1 MHSRWSVFALALTL
15 GTTGVAYADQAPD
28 TQTKIQSLQQQL
40 DAMKAQ
46 LDELKAQQEKDQAAQ
61 AKAKAV
67 QAAAPAT
74 RANGSPLTFLLGK
87 SDEMTLYGNLDL
99 SLDDTTKG
107 LKSSYTLPDG
117 AVVKPVGNTGYL
129 SAIST
134 NLSYIGLRGRHV
146 INPRTSVVY
155 QLETQI
161 DVSSTSG
168 ATNSNYNN
176 DGVVKGGLTS
186 RNSYVGI
193 ANKYVGALKI
203 GKTDAP
209 YKTSTAKMN
218 PFSGE
223 LGDYA
228 VIMGNSGGDNR
239 VEFGTRLDHSIWYES
254 PVIAGFTFNALASPG
269 QNRSGDNSI
278 IATGEYG
285 CSGGDLPG
293 SGASPPACNDGSW
306 GSVYS
311 ANLAYQRGGLYITG
325 AYEIHKKV
333 NRQVDVSPPLSPT
346 DPLTLADVADEDA
359 RKVGIQYAFPTGTV
373 VNAIYEDMKRYVP
386 ASLAFQNE
394 RQRNGMWYALTQNLT
409 RNDSINFG
417 FAHAGATPGYPGLAN
432 GVGGA
437 NPDNSANMYTIA
449 YKHNVDRNFSWYADW
464 ALTANRPYAHYD
476 LGAGGRGVTTDC
488 HDGSQQL
495 AFDPTSPTL
504 TSGIGPQCFGGGQI
518 QGFSLGMDFKF

>member
-28 TQTKIQSLQQQL
+28 TSAQIQSLQQQL

-46 LDELKAQQEKDQAAQ
+46 LDQLKAQQEKDQEAQ
-61 AKAKAV
+61 AKAKAAV
-67 QAAAPAT
+67 AAKPAAAP
-74 RANGSPLTFLLGK
+74 NGSNLTFLLGK
-87 SDEMTLYGNLDL
+87 NDEMTLYGNLDL

-117 AVVKPVGNTGYL
+117 SIVSPVGNLGYL

-146 INPRTSVVY
+146 LNPNTSVVY

-168 ATNSNYNN
+168 ATNSNFNN

-186 RNSYVGI
+186 RNSYVGV
-193 ANKYVGALKI
+193 ANKYIGALKI

-223 LGDYA
+223 LGDYS

-239 VEFGTRLDHSIWYES
+239 VEFMTRLDHSIWYES
-254 PVIAGFTFNALASPG
+254 PVLHGFTFNALVSPG
-269 QNRSGDNSI
+269 QNRAGDNSI
-278 IATGEYG
+278 IASGEYG

-293 SGASPPACNDGSW
+293 SGATPPACNDGSW

-311 ANLAYQRGGLYITG
+311 TNLAYQYRGFYATA
-325 AYEIHKKV
+325 AYELHKKV
-333 NRQVDVSPPLSPT
+333 NRTSDLASN
-346 DPLTLADVADEDA
+346 DPLINLDVADEDA
-359 RKVGIQYAFPTGTV
+359 LKFGAQYAFPTGTV
-373 VNAIYEDMKRYVP
+373 VNAVYEDLRRYVP
-386 ASLAFQNE
+386 QSLMFQNE
-394 RQRNGMWYALTQNLT
+394 RQRNGMWYALTQNLN
-409 RNDSINFG
+409 RKDSLNFG
-417 FAHAGATPGYPGLAN
+417 WAHAGATPGSPALAN
-432 GVGGA
+432 TLGGA
-437 NPDNSANMYTIA
+437 NPDNSANMYTFA

-464 ALTANRPYAHYD
+464 ALTMNRPMAHFD
-476 LGAGGRGVTTDC
+476 LGAGGRGITTDC
-488 HDGSQQL
+488 HDGSQEL
-495 AFDPTSPTL
+495 AFDPTSSSL
-504 TSGIGPQCFGGGQI
+504 VSGTGPSCFAGGHI
-518 QGFSLGMDFKF
+518 QGFSAGMDFKF

>member
-28 TQTKIQSLQQQL
+28 TQTQIQSLQQQL

-46 LDELKAQQEKDQAAQ
+46 LDQLKAQQEKDQAGQ

-67 QAAAPAT
+67 QAAATPA
-74 RANGSPLTFLLGK
+74 RANGGPLTFLLGK
-87 SDEMTLYGNLDL
+87 NDEMSVYGNLDL
-99 SLDDTTKG
+99 SLDDSTKG
-107 LKSSYTLPDG
+107 LKSSYTLPNG
-117 AVVKPVGNTGYL
+117 TVVAPVGNMGYMTG
-129 SAIST
+129 IST

-146 INPRTSVVY
+146 LNPRTSVVY

-186 RNSYVGI
+186 RNSYIGVV
-193 ANKYVGALKI
+193 NKYLGALKI

-223 LGDYA
+223 LGDYS
-228 VIMGNSGGDNR
+228 VVMGNSGGDNR
-239 VEFGTRLDHSIWYES
+239 VEFMTRLDHSIWYES
-254 PVIAGFTFNALASPG
+254 PVLGGFTFNALVSPG
-269 QNRSGDNSI
+269 QNRAGDNSI
-278 IATGEYG
+278 IASGEYG

-293 SGASPPACNDGSW
+293 SGATPPACNDGSW

-311 ANLAYQRGGLYITG
+311 ANLAYQRRGLYLTS
-325 AYEIHKKV
+325 AYEMHKKV
-333 NRQVDVSPPLSPT
+333 NRQSDVSPPLSPT

-359 RKVGIQYAFPTGTV
+359 LKFGLQYAFPTGTV
-373 VNAIYEDMKRYVP
+373 INAIYEDMRRYVP
-386 ASLAFQNE
+386 QSLAYQNE
-394 RQRNGMWYALTQNLT
+394 RSRNGMWYALTQNL
-409 RNDSINFG
+409 NPKDSINFG
-417 FAHAGATPGYPGLAN
+417 WAHAGATSGYPGLAN
-432 GVGGA
+432 GLGGA
-437 NPDNSANMYTIA
+437 NPDNSANMYTFA
-449 YKHNVDRNFSWYADW
+449 YKHSVDRNFSWYADW
-464 ALTANRPYAHYD
+464 ALTLNRPLAHYD
-476 LGAGGRGVTTDC
+476 LGAGGRGLTTDC

-495 AFDPTSPTL
+495 AFDPTATNL
-504 TSGIGPQCFGGGQI
+504 LSGIGPQCFGGGHI
-518 QGFSLGMDFKF
+518 QGFSAGMDFKF